1 MDILDLCPGEDETID
16 YQSVSDYAI
25 TWPDQGM
32 SCPVIACSDKV
43 YIKYL
48 DLKAHWKLIHE
59 PTVQLYCCGVCSFR
73 HVRRSQVTRHMCRK
87 HNSKDIAT
95 ITLNRINAV
104 NNKFVHPFNAKLP
117 TIRPSVQSVLER
129 EEHSRARALQAAP
142 AKVLERST
150 IVSRD
155 QCVVPGDLSAS
166 KSTFIYTK
174 NSVREE
180 YSAPSDLN

>member
-59 PTVQLYCCGVCSFR
+59 PTVQL
-73 HVRRSQVTRHMCRK
+73 H
-87 HNSKDIAT
+87 
-95 ITLNRINAV
+95 
-104 NNKFVHPFNAKLP
+104 
-117 TIRPSVQSVLER
+117 
-129 EEHSRARALQAAP
+129 
-142 AKVLERST
+142 
-150 IVSRD
+150 
-155 QCVVPGDLSAS
+155 
-166 KSTFIYTK
+166 
-174 NSVREE
+174 
-180 YSAPSDLN
+180 